1 MKKELH
7 ITATLPEAIKSCK
20 QHFSVLYP
28 KKGKGSIELTP
39 FGDYILNTD
48 YNITEG
54 AARRTVEYKS
64 AYQKVTMD
72 MVHAFD
78 NETRAYT
85 SLHRNMKTVTAMSE
99 YQQELMSLAPQK
111 YVRSTF
117 ILRKPTKDDIENDL
131 RNEVASINFDKT
143 NTSNHVEER
152 EFIKTNLSS
161 MIEIR
166 QNAWQEAYNLFELIE
181 DAKAEK
187 ANAQFFAEYKTLYD
201 RKKEYIEGNESV
213 VLQEIDT
220 ICQQMQVPYNLSLSY
235 TYSKK
240 NCLLNVD
247 VLIDD
252 GITIPTSKAS
262 VLSSGKISIKN
273 KLVKEMITDK
283 TNSATSLIYYLAS
296 YLYSAS
302 PNIQYLR
309 MSLFDRNKQ
318 NPLLWVEFERDKF
331 SKTKSRTVEVTSD
344 ILGYP
349 NVLEFKNRGDA
360 LELCSISQ
368 QTFTQNVA
376 IAIHQANEIH
386 PKSQSAAYTD
396 MGNGMISISFDDAQK
411 LSSIPNISSD
421 IRKAVSTAKDKGLSY
436 VIIDKKYTKILS
448 EFN

>member
-1 MKKELH
+1 MK
-7 ITATLPEAIKSCK
+7 S
-20 QHFSVLYP
+20 
-28 KKGKGSIELTP
+28 
-39 FGDYILNTD
+39 
-48 YNITEG
+48 
-54 AARRTVEYKS
+54 
-64 AYQKVTMD
+64 
-72 MVHAFD
+72 
-78 NETRAYT
+78 
-85 SLHRNMKTVTAMSE
+85 
-99 YQQELMSLAPQK
+99 
-111 YVRSTF
+111 
-117 ILRKPTKDDIENDL
+117 
-131 RNEVASINFDKT
+131 DK
-143 NTSNHVEER
+143 
-152 EFIKTNLSS
+152 
-161 MIEIR
+161 
-166 QNAWQEAYNLFELIE
+166 NAWQEAYNLFELIE

-247 VLIDD
+247 VLIEN

-262 VLSSGKISIKN
+262 ILSSGKISIKN

-283 TNSATSLIYYLAS
+283 TNSAISLIYYLAS

-309 MSLFDRNKQ
+309 MSLFDKDKQ
-318 NPLLWVEFERDKF
+318 NPLLWVEFDRDKF
-331 SKTKSRTVEVTSD
+331 SKTKSKTVEVISD
-344 ILGYP
+344 ILRYP
-349 NVLEFKNRGDA
+349 NVLEIKNRGDA
-360 LELCSISQ
+360 IELCSISQ

-376 IAIHQANEIH
+376 LAIQQANEIH
-386 PKSQSAAYTD
+386 PKFQSAAYTD

-421 IRKAVSTAKDKGLSY
+421 IRKAVSTAKDKGLAY
-436 VIIDKKYTKILS
+436 VIIDKKYVKILS

>member
-1 MKKELH
+1 MKKEQH
-7 ITATLPEAIKSCK
+7 IIATLPEAIKSCK
-20 QHFSVLYP
+20 QHFSVSYP
-28 KKGKGSIELTP
+28 KYGKGFVELTP

-54 AARRTVEYKS
+54 AARRTAEYKS
-64 AYQKVTMD
+64 AYKKVTID
-72 MVHAFD
+72 MLHAYE
-78 NETRAYT
+78 NETSAYT
-85 SLHRNMKTVTAMSE
+85 SLHKNMKNVTPMAIF
-99 YQQELMSLAPQK
+99 QQELMSLAPQK

-117 ILRKPTKDDIENDL
+117 ALRKPTKDDIENDL
-131 RNEVASINFDKT
+131 RNEVAYINFDKT

-152 EFIKTNLSS
+152 QFIKNNLNS

-166 QNAWQEAYNLFELIE
+166 QSAWQEAYNLFELIE

-187 ANAQFFAEYKTLYD
+187 ANAQFFVEYKTLSD
-201 RKKEYIEGNESV
+201 RKKEYIEGYESV
-213 VLQEIDT
+213 VLQEIDA
-220 ICQQMQVPYNLSLSY
+220 ICHQIRVPYNLKLAYS
-235 TYSKK
+235 YSKE

-247 VLIDD
+247 VLLED

-283 TNSATSLIYYLAS
+283 TNSAISLIYYLAS

-309 MSLFDRNKQ
+309 MSLFDKNKQ
-318 NPLLWVEFERDKF
+318 NPLLWVEFNRDKF
-331 SKTKSRTVEVTSD
+331 SKTKSRTVEVISD

-349 NVLEFKNRGDA
+349 NVLDFKNRGDA
-360 LELCSISQ
+360 LELCSISEPG
-368 QTFTQNVA
+368 FTQNVA
-376 IAIHQANEIH
+376 IAIQKANEIH
-386 PKSQSAAYTD
+386 PKSQSATYTD

-421 IRKAVSTAKDKGLSY
+421 IRKAVSTAKDKGLAY
-436 VIIDKKYTKILS
+436 VNIDKKYEKILS
-448 EFN
+448 EFS